1 MDNDVAVRDSVL
13 MRGGIAILV
22 GLLLAVTVWSAAG
35 RGDGPPTLVAVTAVP
50 FGLLAAAGLSRPVP
64 AALPGRVTWLTALT
78 VLWILLA
85 VQEATASYL
94 ALALFALYL
103 YLLPLWWGVTATAVV
118 TVVAAG
124 LSVAVAGPSTGA
136 VLGPVLSGLVAVAI
150 GVTVEGLYVVSE
162 DRRRLIDELVRTRGL
177 LAESERAAG
186 VVEERER
193 LAHEIHDTVA
203 QGLSSIQMLLHAA
216 ERDVRA
222 HGGTGATGILGDAPG
237 APDALEPPVE
247 KLLLARDVAAGSL
260 RETRAMIAALQPSG
274 LQDGSLVDAL
284 RRLAVAAS
292 GDGLEI
298 GVDAEMDGRAD
309 GRPEAAGGTGAGRGG
324 RSAETRLPVAVETV
338 LLRVAQSAVA
348 NVRQHSGASRARVT
362 LTVNPDAVRLDVVDD
377 GAGFDLAEVE
387 STLAERAGEGHIGLS
402 TMRRRVS
409 DLGGSVVVET
419 APGSGTAIAVEV
431 PLQP

>member
-1 MDNDVAVRDSVL
+1 MDNDVAVRDSVV

-162 DRRRLIDELVRTRGL
+162 DRRRLIDELVRTRHL

-222 HGGTGATGILGDAPG
+222 RKDAGDAG
-237 APDALEPPVE
+237 DVGEPPVD

-274 LQDGSLVDAL
+274 LDDGSLVDAL
-284 RRLAVAAS
+284 RRLARATS
-292 GDGLEI
+292 GDGLEVS
-298 GVDAEMDGRAD
+298 VDAPAD
-309 GRPEAAGGTGAGRGG
+309 AAGG
-324 RSAETRLPVAVETV
+324 AEARLPVSVETV

-362 LTVNPDAVRLDVVDD
+362 LSVNPDAVRLDVVDD
-377 GAGFDLAEVE
+377 GAGFDLPEVE
-387 STLAERAGEGHIGLS
+387 STLAERAGEGHIGLA

-419 APGSGTAIAVEV
+419 APGSGTAVAVEV
-431 PLQP
+431 PLRP

>member
-1 MDNDVAVRDSVL
+1 MDNDVAVRDSVV

-50 FGLLAAAGLSRPVP
+50 FGVLAAAGLSRPVP
-64 AALPGRVTWLTALT
+64 AALPGRVTWLTVLT

-162 DRRRLIDELVRTRGL
+162 DRRRLIDELVRTRHL

-222 HGGTGATGILGDAPG
+222 HGGTGDAADAP
-237 APDALEPPVE
+237 EPPVD

-274 LQDGSLVDAL
+274 LDDGSLVDAL
-284 RRLAVAAS
+284 RRLARGVS
-292 GDGLEI
+292 GDGLEVS
-298 GVDAEMDGRAD
+298 VDAPSDT
-309 GRPEAAGGTGAGRGG
+309 AGG
-324 RSAETRLPVAVETV
+324 AEARLSVAVETV

-362 LTVNPDAVRLDVVDD
+362 LSVNPDAVRLDVVDD
-377 GAGFDLAEVE
+377 GAGFDLPEVE
-387 STLAERAGEGHIGLS
+387 STLAERAGEGHIGLA

-419 APGSGTAIAVEV
+419 APGSGTAVAVEV
-431 PLQP
+431 PLRP